1 MPVIP
6 QFGRVRI
13 GPSGRAWIGS
23 ELTPRRAQFRV
34 GTGVVLYTYIA
45 ARPGTASSGSSSP
58 YQTSKLAVWTPGNRP
73 ERAKMSKNVEFQE
86 KCQFRSKSA
95 KTAQTG
101 QFGRPKRP
109 ENGRF
114 GPQNDPV
121 SSGNWPKVP
130 VSTVSGRLEPLWVT
144 LGYPRN
150 PKVTLKGY
158 QPFRHFLGVW
168 TGSG

>member
-1 MPVIP
+1 M
-6 QFGRVRI
+6 
-13 GPSGRAWIGS
+13 
-23 ELTPRRAQFRV
+23 TPRRAQFRV

-45 ARPGTASSGSSSP
+45 ARPGMASLASSRP
-58 YQTSKLAVWTPGNRP
+58 YRTVQTPVWTSGNRP
-73 ERAKMSKNVEFQE
+73 ERAKMSKNVETGQ
-86 KCQFRSKSA
+86 KCQFWPKLA

-130 VSTVSGRLEPLWVT
+130 VSALLASLGPLWVV
-144 LGYPRN
+144 LGYPGN
-150 PKVTLKGY
+150 PKTTLKGY
-158 QPFRHFLGVW
+158 QPFRHFLGSW
-168 TGSG
+168 IGSGCQS

>member
-1 MPVIP
+1 
-6 QFGRVRI
+6 
-13 GPSGRAWIGS
+13 
-23 ELTPRRAQFRV
+23 V

-45 ARPGTASSGSSSP
+45 ARPGTASSGSSRP

-73 ERAKMSKNVEFQE
+73 ERAKMSENVEFLGIP
-86 KCQFRSKSA
+86 QFWPKLA

-101 QFGRPKRP
+101 RFGRPKRP

-130 VSTVSGRLEPLWVT
+130 VSALLASLGPLWVT

-150 PKVTLKGY
+150 PKPAYKGY
-158 QPFRHFLGVW
+158 HASWHFLGSW
-168 TGSG
+168 IGSGCQS

>member
-6 QFGRVRI
+6 QFGRVWI
-13 GPSGRAWIGS
+13 GPSGRAWIGL

-45 ARPGTASSGSSSP
+45 AWPGLARLASSRP

-86 KCQFRSKSA
+86 KCHFWPKSA

-101 QFGRPKRP
+101 RFGRPKRP
-109 ENGRF
+109 ENGTF
-114 GPQNDPV
+114 
-121 SSGNWPKVP
+121 
-130 VSTVSGRLEPLWVT
+130 
-144 LGYPRN
+144 
-150 PKVTLKGY
+150 
-158 QPFRHFLGVW
+158 
-168 TGSG
+168 